1 MISHS
6 YLYTNELPESGEGGA
21 GGEGDKV
28 HKDGSGSGGGKG
40 NGKESKGEG
49 KKGEKSMGVGEH
61 ETHRQVF
68 GRAMLKAAD
77 LFRLEALLQHCVESF
92 QRGLTVE
99 TAIEQLVWAHNNGPE
114 EARTVATE
122 YFVDN
127 CRRIRVGSVCDCAYS
142 LLLSGNLPY
151 KLEEIH
157 DTCDVVHVAR

>member
-1 MISHS
+1 M
-6 YLYTNELPESGEGGA
+6 
-21 GGEGDKV
+21 
-28 HKDGSGSGGGKG
+28 
-40 NGKESKGEG
+40 ESKGEG
-49 KKGEKSMGVGEH
+49 KKVEESMGDGEQA
-61 ETHRQVF
+61 TNRQVL
-68 GRAMLKAAD
+68 GRAILQAAD

-92 QRGLTVE
+92 QRGLTVD

-127 CRRIRVGSVCDCAYS
+127 CRRIRVGSACDCAFS

-157 DTCDVVHVAR
+157 DT